1 MSDVQRSLS
10 DTFQTFPEP
19 EELSR
24 CVTWDVLHS
33 ALLRDTEHLQQVG
46 HTEVLNRSRETDVT
60 ENLPSVLQGLVQ
72 SGAVNPPRT
81 SGFSSPLPVQDS
93 CRPSTAERSFSVQEE
108 SDSQLAKDSPS
119 VLSGGRG
126 MPLAGKISSS
136 ERHLEALE
144 ILRDISKLREKF
156 CKLEARVTALEEG
169 KVDRVELAQL
179 KELISNHGIVV

>member
-10 DTFQTFPEP
+10 DTFQMFPEP

-33 ALLRDTEHLQQVG
+33 ALLRDTERLQQVG
-46 HTEVLNRSRETDVT
+46 HREVLNRGWEADVT
-60 ENLPSVLQGLVQ
+60 ENPVLQGLVQ
-72 SGAVNPPRT
+72 SGAVDPPRA
-81 SGFSSPLPVQDS
+81 SGSFSPLPVQDS
-93 CRPSTAERSFSVQEE
+93 CKPSTAERSFSVQEE
-108 SDSQLAKDSPS
+108 SPS
-119 VLSGGRG
+119 ILSGGCG
-126 MPLAGKISSS
+126 IPLAGKTSSS

-156 CKLEARVTALEEG
+156 CKLEARVMALEEG
-169 KVDRVELAQL
+169 KVDRVELTQL